1 MPKNKHKKQK
11 KLPLSL
17 VVKKVKKM
25 ENLVVQKRTRKIL
38 NLAVIK
44 KVKMK
49 KRKGITLVSLIT
61 YVVAFSIIVRGYN
74 SNNINSY
81 I

>member
-1 MPKNKHKKQK
+1 
-11 KLPLSL
+11 
-17 VVKKVKKM
+17 
-25 ENLVVQKRTRKIL
+25 
-38 NLAVIK
+38 
-44 KVKMK
+44 MK

-81 I
+81 IW